1 MLASAEV
8 YSAGV
13 ALTQRCLLPKGAS
26 LSSSQGV
33 DLFAV
38 GGSVWLL
45 KLEAFAMKTMWQPV
59 ASG

>member
-1 MLASAEV
+1 V